1 MLIQYTVDHH
11 KEIPKFIMHHIP
23 FSKTSTSF
31 SVVAKSMHTIDKRV
45 LDVFKE
51 ELSVR
56 QRRFISL
63 DNKDPIPIVT

>member
-1 MLIQYTVDHH
+1 
-11 KEIPKFIMHHIP
+11 MHHIP